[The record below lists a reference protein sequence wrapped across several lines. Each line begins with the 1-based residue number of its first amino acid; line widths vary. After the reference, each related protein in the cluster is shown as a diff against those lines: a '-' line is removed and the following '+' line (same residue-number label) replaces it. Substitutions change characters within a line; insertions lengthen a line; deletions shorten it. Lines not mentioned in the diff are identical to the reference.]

1 MDITGK
7 KERLWT
13 KDYIII
19 MIAASGISFT
29 THFFLSTLPVYAQ
42 RISNTA
48 AYAGI
53 MTGAYTL
60 AALAIRPLSGILTDR
75 FGRTKLLILGAF
87 ICSIACLMYNFAG
100 TVLFLIF
107 LRIMN
112 GLGFGMHTTA
122 AGAVA
127 ADVIPKS
134 RMMEGIGYF
143 GLYGTIAFAIA
154 PGISLSII
162 GDGRIE
168 KFRTLFILA
177 AVVSIFSMILDS
189 CITYE
194 RKRKKPAAQVK
205 AVEHESQA
213 VPGDPANGIQDKVN
227 LPKTFLGF
235 EYGAFLPAAVIL
247 LVYLG
252 QSSITSFLALYSIK
266 YKIGNIGLFFTF
278 LATGML
284 ISRLFFGKIGDKH
297 GPNIVVIPAIIVLAL
312 CYLMIPLVS
321 SLYMLLSIAFPYG
334 LSLGIISPAMNA
346 MIINRCSPGRRGT
359 ASAAFFSAL
368 DIGIGVGSI
377 FFGFVVSIL
386 GFTYMFAGSFIFTI
400 AALITYIFCLAGDE
414 ANKPP
419 EPVSQTNA

>member
-1 MDITGK
+1 MDINNK
-7 KERLWT
+7 KDKLWT

-19 MIAASGISFT
+19 IIAASGISFT
-29 THFFLSTLPVYAQ
+29 THFFLSTLPIYAQ
-42 RISNTA
+42 RISNTV

-60 AALAIRPLSGILTDR
+60 AALAVRPLSGILTDR
-75 FGRTKLLILGAF
+75 IGRTKLLILGAI

-100 TVLFLIF
+100 TVILLIF
-107 LRIMN
+107 LRIIN
-112 GLGFGMHTTA
+112 GIGFGIHTTA

-127 ADVIPKS
+127 ADVIPKA

-162 GDGRIE
+162 GDGQIE

-177 AVVSIFSMILDS
+177 AAVSIISMILDS

-194 RKRKKPAAQVK
+194 REKKKLSAHGHTLKEKEMVVSHNSVNVTPYA
-205 AVEHESQA
+205 SQ
-213 VPGDPANGIQDKVN
+213 
-227 LPKTFLGF
+227 LPRTFLGF
-235 EYGAFLPAAVIL
+235 EYGAFLPAIVIL

-266 YKIGNIGLFFTF
+266 YNIGNIGLFFTF
-278 LATGML
+278 LAVGML
-284 ISRLFFGKIGDKH
+284 ISRLFFGKIGDKR
-297 GPNIVVIPAIIVLAL
+297 GPNIIVIPAIIVLAF
-312 CYLMIPLVS
+312 CYLLIPLAG
-321 SLYMLLSIAFPYG
+321 SLYPLLSIAFPYG

-346 MIINRCSPGRRGT
+346 MIINRCSPQRRGT
-359 ASAAFFSAL
+359 ASAAYFSAL

-377 FFGFVVSIL
+377 FFGFIVSML
-386 GFTYMFAGSFIFTI
+386 GYTYMFAGSFIFTI
-400 AALITYIFCLAGDE
+400 AALVIYIFGLAGSKN
-414 ANKPP
+414 AA
-419 EPVSQTNA
+419 VSVQVK